1 MELHIGI
8 GRYYED
14 KIEWDNSSTNEITGI
29 KLDKN
34 TPCATQFKHNKF
46 GKYVP
51 VCCSFKPKQ
60 DEKVWKELNWESKT
74 TGDKIRTVIAHNDNK
89 VKDEIIDILNKRK
102 DIDIVA
108 TASTP
113 EAIYSE
119 IIETKPEMVFIKY
132 DFGTEMNGLDV
143 VKKSKEALSQNI
155 PVFNIIASDITQEQ
169 YIEMKKIAG
178 DKINTVI
185 KEQTESR
192 YMEIIEDYK
201 DYLNNNVEI

>member
-29 KLDKN
+29 KLNKN

-113 EAIYSE
+113 EATYSE

>member
-29 KLDKN
+29 KLNKN